1 MREKIIL
8 AIESSCD
15 DTGVAIISADKKI
28 LSNIVISQLKEHEPY
43 SGVVPE
49 IAARSHMLNLKTAVK
64 KALEEA
70 RMNIADIDAIAATT
84 GPGLIGGVIVGTMF
98 AKGLAAANNKP
109 FIAVNH
115 LEGHA
120 LTVRLTSDVSFPY
133 LLLLVSGGH
142 CQFLSVF
149 GVGKY
154 KILGQTLDDAVGEAF
169 DKIAKLLKLGFPGG
183 PIIESLAK
191 AGDPKRYELPLS
203 MTTRPGCDLSFS
215 GLKTAV
221 RLLIEKQEVL
231 SGPVIN
237 DICASFQYTIGEIL
251 ARRTINAIGMFDAL
265 GATLLHRDRHGEEV
279 IRPTWP
285 SSELTNKNIAQRA
298 INVVEATTLL
308 DCHGANA
315 PRNDKKINHATKSL
329 AEGKSLVLAG
339 GVASNLYLRSRLEE
353 VAKAHNLS
361 LEVPPV
367 SLCTDNAAMIA
378 WAGHERLRLGLT
390 DGLDTC
396 PKARWSLE
404 DL

>member
-15 DTGVAIISADKKI
+15 DTGVAIVTADKKI
-28 LSNIVISQLKEHEPY
+28 LSNIVISQFKEHEPY

-70 RMNIADIDAIAATT
+70 SMTIADIDAIAATT

-120 LTVRLTSDVSFPY
+120 LTVRLISDVSFPY

-203 MTTRPGCDLSFS
+203 MTTRQGCDMSFS

-221 RLLIEKQEVL
+221 RLLIEKQEIL
-231 SGPVIN
+231 SEGVIN

-251 ARRTINAIGMFDAL
+251 AWRAINAISMFN
-265 GATLLHRDRHGEEV
+265 E
-279 IRPTWP
+279 
-285 SSELTNKNIAQRA
+285 
-298 INVVEATTLL
+298 
-308 DCHGANA
+308 
-315 PRNDKKINHATKSL
+315 L
-329 AEGKSLVLAG
+329 AEGKSFVIAG

-367 SLCTDNAAMIA
+367 ILCTDNAAMIA
-378 WAGHERLRLGLT
+378 WAGQERLRLGLT
-390 DGLDTC
+390 DGLDSC